1 MIRKFAKYS
10 LLPMLACVLL
20 LASCVDDD
28 VVKNGEQYQVIPD
41 IPVTVPL
48 KIQLSGSKV
57 ASRAAQ
63 SDEAERTINTIYVIA
78 FKPLKGLD
86 ASDEEW
92 VVDNAKTFNIGK
104 VVEYMDNVD
113 NNISSNPLED
123 TGTGDKTFPMTT
135 GYRKIYAIGNPQ
147 SGAGTL
153 TTEELAKVK
162 TLADL
167 KNLESLLRDK
177 QSIERIYFK
186 MSGRAITN
194 DGSDVLTVTS
204 DKGGSIKEEYNIV
217 LRRVDARI
225 TFRIKGINGITFT
238 PEYYHVMNIPG
249 GTYVFPK
256 EKTDNI
262 SDDTWDSHS
271 GGYIDGYRTSDF
283 SVASD
288 DKDIT
293 VFEFY
298 MCENRHNPKKRI
310 TAAEKTAEKGTLNN
324 TLYSLREKEEKIE
337 LNPAKENQKIE
348 NGDFI
353 YPNDHSTY
361 IVLGGTV
368 TGTREENG
376 ETQQLYAKV
385 TYTIHLGNTGKK
397 TDNNSDWLN
406 DEELVNNYD
415 VERNTHYTYN
425 VTVAGV
431 EKIIVEVDKDDE
443 QEPGAEGDVIL
454 TQGELV
460 TLDSHYSRFRMTL
473 NKKDILDG
481 LSWSVTTPFQRGL
494 KVFIPYEK
502 EGATGWYV
510 DDEGKKYGLSPNTLS
525 LNDYKWV
532 KFAINKECELSQ
544 KAINSGAKITTD
556 NVIKFPGE
564 QAYNGGNLDTPAPI
578 VGGEYVSTSYY
589 DRVKLYDV
597 NQLLNFL
604 YNEAVKDGDNEEGST
619 IFEGSGVN
627 RNVTITVFIDE
638 YYYIYDPTKYF
649 YRKPI
654 GVDEEKNE
662 DGSFIIGNEVD
673 LTLWK
678 RTVNSENRLLN
689 ICKEGSKYSLD
700 GQSSVSRSVYT
711 ISQNPIYTFYNPKIA
726 DLKTAWGVEAR
737 LETKFLRIVPSG
749 ISEDNFVAR
758 FEDEPTN
765 NQDTRKAN
773 SLDNGRSNQLKVLG
787 KDIDKS
793 SLRWDA
799 VLNTDISEV
808 GGLLLPQYKSV
819 WYACLLRNRD
829 LNGDDVIDASE
840 VRWYLASIDQ
850 LTDMWIGEGGITAAK
865 LYQAEIQEGWIP
877 GTIKEGETRVHVASS
892 SYFTGAASE
901 NNGQTNIPTN
911 PWVIWAEESA
921 SRGSAIGSGNYVK
934 PDGITEFS
942 YRCVR
947 NLGLSSAERS
957 NAALDDYLTTGTSSY
972 TTTENKTYN
981 EVTIDIS
988 RMVDN
993 CIRPSTGGNTVLP
1006 NHNERDVSNNNR
1018 PPLTLAI
1025 ICDNVNGDTQYFP
1038 QTNGITVSDGWTWTR
1053 TSQNEISNR
1062 PCPLGYRVP
1071 NQREFMLIY
1080 TTYPEIVNKYQT
1092 LLTKT
1097 AFSYQTSSIIGG
1109 SNSACFIYD
1118 KGGNLYLSGASATG
1132 YVRCVRD
1139 ATNNSGSN

>member
-1 MIRKFAKYS
+1 MISKFAKYS

-63 SDEAERTINTIYVIA
+63 SDEAERTINAIYVIA
-78 FKPLKGLD
+78 FKPLKGVD
-86 ASDEEW
+86 APDSLW
-92 VVDNAKTFNIGK
+92 VVDNAKNFELGK
-104 VVEYMDNVD
+104 MVEYGDLETLLDKDN
-113 NNISSNPLED
+113 S
-123 TGTGDKTFPMTT
+123 GFPMTT
-135 GYRKIYAIGNPQ
+135 GYRKIYAIGNPV

-153 TTEELAKVK
+153 TLDDLKNVK
-162 TLADL
+162 TLAQL
-167 KNLESLLRDK
+167 KNLELKLIDNRSV
-177 QSIERIYFK
+177 ERIYFK
-186 MSGRAITN
+186 MSGQAITN
-194 DGSDVLTVTS
+194 NGSDVLTVAS
-204 DKGGSIKEEYNIV
+204 DNGGSIKEQYHLV

-256 EKTDNI
+256 EKTDKT
-262 SDDTWDSHS
+262 SDDNTWDSHS

-283 SVASD
+283 SVAED
-288 DKDIT
+288 DNDVT

-298 MCENRHNPKKRI
+298 MCENRHNPKQRI
-310 TAAEKTAEKGTLNN
+310 TTTEISAEKGTGNN
-324 TLYSLREKEEKIE
+324 TLYSLREKQEKTE
-337 LNPAKENQKIE
+337 LVPEKENQKIE

-353 YPNDHSTY
+353 YPNNHSTY

-385 TYTIHLGNTGKK
+385 TYTIHLGNTGNQI
-397 TDNNSDWLN
+397 DNSNWLN

-494 KVFIPYEK
+494 KVFIPYAKGET
-502 EGATGWYV
+502 GAYEENGA
-510 DDEGKKYGLSPNTLS
+510 KYGLSPNTRS

-544 KAINSGAKITTD
+544 EAASSGASITTD

-564 QAYNGGNLDTPAPI
+564 QAYDGGTLDTPAPI
-578 VGGEYVSTSYY
+578 AGGEYVSTSYY
-589 DRVKLYDV
+589 EKVRLYDV
-597 NQLLNFL
+597 NQLLNFI
-604 YNEAVKDGDNEEGST
+604 YNEAVRDDDTEDGSE
-619 IFEGSGVN
+619 IFEGNGDS
-627 RNVTITVFIDE
+627 RNVTVTVFIDE

-654 GVDEEKNE
+654 GVDEEKNP
-662 DGSFIIGNEVD
+662 DGSFIIGDEVD

-678 RTVNSENRLLN
+678 RAVNTENRLLN

-711 ISQNPIYTFYNPKIA
+711 ISQNPIYTFYNLEIA
-726 DLKTAWGVEAR
+726 DLNTAWGVEAR
-737 LETKFLRIVPSG
+737 LETKFLPIVPSG
-749 ISEDNFVAR
+749 ISNDVFVAR

-793 SLRWDA
+793 FLRWDA
-799 VLNTDISEV
+799 VLNTDISKV
-808 GGLLLPQYKSV
+808 DGLLLPQYESV

-865 LYQAEIQEGWIP
+865 LYQAEIEEGGIP
-877 GTIKEGETRVHVASS
+877 GNIKEGETRVHVASS
-892 SYFTGAASE
+892 SYYSGS
-901 NNGQTNIPTN
+901 PVN
-911 PWVIWAEESA
+911 PWIIWAEEGA
-921 SRGSAIGSGNYVK
+921 SRGGATYTESGIDHTN
-934 PDGITEFS
+934 FS

-947 NLGLSSAERS
+947 NLGLSSADRE
-957 NAALDDYLTTGTSSY
+957 NVATDYVTTGTSTYS
-972 TTTENKTYN
+972 TSEGTYN
-981 EVTIDIS
+981 ELTIDVS

-993 CIRPSTGGNTVLP
+993 CIRPSLGTGNAVLP
-1006 NHNERDVSNNNR
+1006 THTERDPSGNNR

-1025 ICDNVNGDTQYFP
+1025 LKNKVGEDDTYVASANW
-1038 QTNGITVSDGWTWTR
+1038 TNAVET
-1053 TSQNEISNR
+1053 EISSR

-1071 NQREFMLIY
+1071 NQREVMLMY
-1080 TTYPEIVNKYQT
+1080 TTYDDEVLDKGASW
-1092 LLTKT
+1092 LTNT
-1097 AFSYQTSSIIGG
+1097 AFSYRGKTIGMWY
-1109 SNSACFIYD
+1109 IYD
-1118 KGGNLYLSGASATG
+1118 KTYDKVAFWYNGGALALLNTYSAG
-1132 YVRCVRD
+1132 NARIRCVRD
-1139 ATNNSGSN
+1139 ATYNPGGN